1 MLRCC
6 GSRLV
11 DLADLL
17 ACIETYVDLGVFL
30 DIFEY
35 AFYLCGYLDE
45 MLGSVSP
52 NHCLCGSKY
61 GDPVTP

>member
-17 ACIETYVDLGVFL
+17 ACFETYVDLP

-35 AFYLCGYLDE
+35 YALYCGYLAE
-45 MLGSVSP
+45 MLGLISRH
-52 NHCLCGSKY
+52 HCLCGSKY